1 MLHLHSTT
9 LSTLALP
16 ATDPEAALEW
26 VVKYMGASP
35 ILQKRGAVADGAC
48 ALLKWATWPLDG
60 GHEWHLVDAMQV
72 GRQTS
77 YGLSAELLM
86 RGLESLSLCCPAACP
101 IGGLGDQ
108 GWLAAD
114 RAVQHE

>member
-60 GHEWHLVDAMQV
+60 GHEWHMVDAMQV

-77 YGLSAELLM
+77 YGAVSRAVDALHVFAC
-86 RGLESLSLCCPAACP
+86 LESLSLCCLLPA
-101 IGGLGDQ
+101 L
-108 GWLAAD
+108 
-114 RAVQHE
+114 